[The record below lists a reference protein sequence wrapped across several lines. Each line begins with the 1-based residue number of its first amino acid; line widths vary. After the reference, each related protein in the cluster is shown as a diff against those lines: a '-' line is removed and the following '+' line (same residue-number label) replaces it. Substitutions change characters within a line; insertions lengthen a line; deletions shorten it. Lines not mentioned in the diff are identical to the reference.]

1 LLGYSAP
8 FFDFSFSLF
17 LLNCGHKLTA
27 GHYIIHMGTIERK
40 EREKEERKRIII
52 QAAEKIFLK
61 KGLEGAT
68 MEEIADLAE
77 LSKGTLYLYFRNK
90 EELFFSVNMRGLQ
103 LLAEILEK
111 EIDESVSAADN
122 ALALGKAYIKFSKD
136 YPDYF
141 RTIMTCQSTGLE
153 QTDLFQK
160 TLFFEEGSP
169 LLVFLNVI
177 EKGHLDGTIRSD
189 IPAIELAVV
198 LWSQLTG
205 VLQYIHYRPKV
216 FEMFSIDENKII
228 QNLFYILQDGIIRN
242 VNLPI

>member
-1 LLGYSAP
+1 
-8 FFDFSFSLF
+8 
-17 LLNCGHKLTA
+17 
-27 GHYIIHMGTIERK
+27 MGTTERK
-40 EREKEERKRIII
+40 ERERDERKRMII
-52 QAAEKIFLK
+52 QSAEKVFLK

-68 MEEIADLAE
+68 MEEIADVAE
-77 LSKGTLYLYFRNK
+77 LSKGALYLYFKSK
-90 EELFFSVNMRGLQ
+90 EELFLSVNMRGLK

-111 EIDESVSAADN
+111 ELDESLTAAEN
-122 ALALGKAYIKFSKD
+122 ALALGKAYIGFSKD

-141 RTIMTCQSTGLE
+141 STIMTCQTVGLE

-160 TLFFEEGSP
+160 TMLFDEGSP

-177 EKGHLDGTIRSD
+177 ERGHLDGTIRAD

-205 VLQYIHYRPKV
+205 VLQYMHYRPKV
-216 FEMFSIDENKII
+216 FEMFNIDENKII

-242 VNLPI
+242 VSLQI